1 MKQGSL
7 QVFGYEGT
15 SQELLARLVEENRE
29 RLLLHFTSVS
39 IESRNLPVP
48 EGAYVR
54 SRQQY
59 KAKPFLEML
68 ERHTSHSAHAL
79 GLVDLD
85 LFVPELNFI
94 FGIAQYG
101 GNALVALPRLRN
113 SFYGLP
119 DDVDLFF
126 QRIVKEAF
134 HELGHVFGLRHC
146 TNPCVM
152 QFSNS
157 LSDTDNKPDT
167 YCSSC
172 LMRLK

>member
-15 SQELLARLVEENRE
+15 SQELLARLIEENRD
-29 RLLLHFTSVS
+29 RLLLHFTKIS

-48 EGAYVR
+48 EGAYAR
-54 SRQQY
+54 RRQQY
-59 KAKPFLEML
+59 KAQPFLEML
-68 ERHTSHSAHAL
+68 ESHISHSTHAL

-101 GNALVALPRLRN
+101 GNALVTLPRLRN

-119 DDVDLFF
+119 DDADLFF
-126 QRIVKEAF
+126 QRTVKEVF
-134 HELGHVFGLRHC
+134 HELGHVLGLRHC
-146 TNPCVM
+146 TNHCVM

-167 YCSSC
+167 YCISC
-172 LMRLK
+172 FRG